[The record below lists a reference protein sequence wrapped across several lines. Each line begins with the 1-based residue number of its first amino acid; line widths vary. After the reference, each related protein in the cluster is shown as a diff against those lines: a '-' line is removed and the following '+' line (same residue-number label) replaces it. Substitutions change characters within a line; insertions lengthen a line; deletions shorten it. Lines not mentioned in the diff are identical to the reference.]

1 MVRGFSHTFS
11 VVPGVAGEFALC
23 REVCF
28 QGFPVC
34 RVSVFGDAWVLWKQN
49 LKPESK
55 LDSSGR
61 VLRRRGGKDAGL
73 GGEKRS
79 ESARFWAGRFPPDPT
94 ASLCPRRLAASPP
107 LITVKAGHP
116 AERDLLS
123 LLLVCYRLEVTP
135 PTVLGWHPQ
144 VRD

>member
-1 MVRGFSHTFS
+1 MVRGFSHPFS

-73 GGEKRS
+73 GREKRS
-79 ESARFWAGRFPPDPT
+79 ESARFWACRFPPGPHGI
-94 ASLCPRRLAASPP
+94 SLSPAPGSLPP

-123 LLLVCYRLEVTP
+123 LLLVCCRLEVTP